1 MFIKSKFY
9 HSFGEYGEYG
19 AGVCACTNA
28 ACKRADTFFSVPI
41 IQAPKILDNAE
52 PVVEKEIKKTVLTG
66 PPVPVSQ
73 QELEEQY
80 IETKAEQEKY
90 KIYEPQKNNS

>member
-1 MFIKSKFY
+1 MQPVKEPIPS
-9 HSFGEYGEYG
+9 
-19 AGVCACTNA
+19 
-28 ACKRADTFFSVPI
+28 FSVPI

-90 KIYEPQKNNS
+90 KIYEPQKTIPKLNLWAEKKPDRPLSL